1 MSRPSG
7 RARPTAGRRDPSPPG
22 RRRVG
27 GHRVGR
33 PSGGRHQTRP
43 PGWKW
48 LFLGPGAL
56 TVGVALALVLAWRVD
71 SNAQTSGEQQA
82 AGLEGQLGSAP
93 SAGVPLPSPLKAYS
107 ITYRITEPNT
117 PTQIEKKLIQRP
129 FYGSDLTYS
138 SRGQVSSG
146 AVTGPSG
153 AYIFE
158 SSPQPH
164 WGLLETG
171 TFRATGDDQAAPALA
186 LAVQHGLARVI
197 GSAQVLG
204 RTCTVV
210 RTNGPVGDTVAAPTA
225 SDYTDIYLDDATG
238 QVLNEVWVLNGELVR
253 QRLATA
259 FDPHPRIGAGAFTVT
274 SSGPVVPAGTS
285 GSTVVVNLKASD
297 IAHLPVWAVP
307 PPRFHLDGV
316 QAQVTDQS
324 EPGAATVAPAT
335 TVVAHYVD
343 GPNLMDINQG
353 TVNPPPSGSLRI
365 ALPGHRYGSLT
376 IDLVASYIDL
386 SIDGQP
392 VRLEGPNL
400 HLLLELAARLRL
412 QPQAASPG
420 G

>member
-1 MSRPSG
+1 M
-7 RARPTAGRRDPSPPG
+7 
-22 RRRVG
+22 
-27 GHRVGR
+27 
-33 PSGGRHQTRP
+33 
-43 PGWKW
+43 
-48 LFLGPGAL
+48 

-71 SNAQTSGEQQA
+71 ANAQTSGEQLA
-82 AGLEGQLGSAP
+82 AALEGQLGSP
-93 SAGVPLPSPLKAYS
+93 PNGGVPVPPPLKAYS
-107 ITYRITEPNT
+107 LTYRITEPDT

-129 FYGSDLTYS
+129 FYGSDITYS
-138 SRGQVSSG
+138 SSGKVFSG

-158 SSPQPH
+158 SSPHPH

-197 GSAQVLG
+197 GSARVLG
-204 RTCTVV
+204 RPCTVV
-210 RTNGPVGDTVAAPTA
+210 RTNGPVGATVAAPTA
-225 SDYTDIYLDDATG
+225 SDYTDICLDDATG
-238 QVLNEVWVLNGELVR
+238 QVLDEVWVLYGKLVR

-259 FDPHPRIGAGAFTVT
+259 FDTHPRIAAGAFTVA
-274 SSGPVVPAGTS
+274 SSGPAVPAGTS
-285 GSTVVVNLKASD
+285 GSMVVVSLKASD
-297 IAHLPVWAVP
+297 IARLPVLAAP
-307 PPRFHLDGV
+307 PPGFHLAGV

-324 EPGAATVAPAT
+324 APGAASTPAPAT
-335 TVVAHYVD
+335 MIVAHYVD
-343 GPNLMDINQG
+343 GANLIDLDQG
-353 TVNPPPSGSLRI
+353 SVSPAPSGSLRI

-386 SIDGQP
+386 SIGGQP

-412 QPQAASPG
+412 QPQPASPG